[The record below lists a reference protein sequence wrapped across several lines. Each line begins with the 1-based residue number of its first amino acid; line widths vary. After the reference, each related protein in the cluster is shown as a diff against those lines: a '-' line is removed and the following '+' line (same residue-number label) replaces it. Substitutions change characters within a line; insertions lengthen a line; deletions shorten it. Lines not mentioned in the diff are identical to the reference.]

1 MIAMVPGILIQ
12 LVSFVGLFVFLAA
25 VAAAQAL
32 PGCRNKCGNLSIPYP
47 FGISDGCQLSDEFL
61 IVCNETSQPPTAFLT
76 GTAIPVS
83 NISLDG
89 ELQIMQF
96 VARDCYVEGGLSDTK
111 KSNTPRLKLFPPY
124 TISGT
129 KNKFIAVGC
138 DTYAIFEGVRGSE
151 KYVTGCMT
159 FCESLGSIRES
170 CSGIGCCQTS
180 IPSGLQVR
188 TVMMSSYSNHTLIW
202 DFNPC
207 SYSFIVEEGQFT
219 FSNRSFQELENTSR
233 LPMVLNWAIG
243 DEECDAAQKRED
255 YACKGN
261 STCVSPVNLSGY
273 FCQCLPGYEG
283 NPYLPEGC
291 HDIDECEISNRC
303 SAGACINLPGN
314 YSCVC
319 PKGFKG
325 DGMKTGTGTGCSKE
339 NGSNLSKSI
348 RLLIISLA
356 VTVAS
361 LIFLVGGSWT
371 YWGMKK
377 NNYIKLREKY
387 FKENG
392 GMLLQQRLA
401 SRQGG
406 LVETTKIF
414 TAEELD
420 KATGYYDDSRV
431 LGEGGYGT
439 VYKGILPDNEV
450 VAIKKSKIGASIQ
463 SEQFINEVIVLSQV
477 NHRNVVKLLGCCLE
491 TQVPLL
497 VYEFITRGTLFYH
510 LHNVKSKESSLSW
523 ELRLKIAA
531 ETAGALVY
539 LHSSTSMP
547 IIHRDVKTTN
557 ILLDENYTA
566 KVSDFGASRLIPLD
580 QAQITTLVQGTL
592 GYLDPEYFHSNQL
605 TEKSDVYSFGVVLV
619 ELLTRKVALSFTR
632 PEEERN
638 LANFFV
644 CSVEQGR
651 LTQILDDDIVTERNL
666 ETLKR
671 VANLASRCLR
681 VKREERPSMKKVAM
695 ELEGIQTA
703 AKHPRRIA
711 DFSPEDTEYLLG
723 PPSMAYARGDGCSS
737 TSITI
742 GATSVYEGMQIEML
756 MRQGDGR

>member
-1 MIAMVPGILIQ
+1 MVPGILIQ
-12 LVSFVGLFVFLAA
+12 LVSFVGLFIFLAA

-32 PGCRNKCGNLSIPYP
+32 PGCPYKCGNLSIPYP

-188 TVMMSSYSNHTLIW
+188 TVMMSSYFNHTLIW

-261 STCVSPVNLSGY
+261 STCISPVNLSGY
-273 FCQCLPGYEG
+273 FCRCLPGYEG

-303 SAGACINLPGN
+303 SAGVCINLPGN

-325 DGMKTGTGTGCSKE
+325 DGMKTGTGCSKD

-392 GMLLQQRLA
+392 GMLLQQQLA

-420 KATGYYDDSRV
+420 KATDNYDDSRV

-531 ETAGALVY
+531 ETAGALAY

-580 QAQITTLVQGTL
+580 QAHITTLVQGTL

-651 LTQILDDDIVTERNL
+651 LTQILDDDIVTDRNL

-695 ELEGIQTA
+695 ELEGMQTA
-703 AKHPRRIA
+703 AKHPQRTA

>member
-1 MIAMVPGILIQ
+1 MVPGILIQ
-12 LVSFVGLFVFLAA
+12 LVSFVGLFIFLAA

-32 PGCRNKCGNLSIPYP
+32 PGCPYKCGNLSIPYP

-188 TVMMSSYSNHTLIW
+188 TVMMSSYFNHTLIW

-261 STCVSPVNLSGY
+261 STCISPVNLSGY
-273 FCQCLPGYEG
+273 FCRCLPGYEG

-303 SAGACINLPGN
+303 SAGVCINLPGN

-325 DGMKTGTGTGCSKE
+325 DGMKTGTGCSKD

-392 GMLLQQRLA
+392 GMLLQQQLA

-420 KATGYYDDSRV
+420 KATDNYDDSRV

-531 ETAGALVY
+531 ETAGALAY

-580 QAQITTLVQGTL
+580 QAHITTLVQGTL

-651 LTQILDDDIVTERNL
+651 LTQILDDDIVTDRNL

-695 ELEGIQTA
+695 ELEGMQTA
-703 AKHPRRIA
+703 AKHPRRTA